1 MPCKKWIKI
10 VYPKKKSRKRK
21 KMIISERPQKKGEKR
36 KIIVEMEETYKRVRR
51 VGILGEETDGE
62 LVRGLKLP
70 RVDSVPY
77 RPDPPLRDPSGERI
91 PGRHDRWA
99 SDLGPEFRRKTGKKK
114 ARVSPLLD
122 TPSDFLKNIEG
133 DEWGWSEVGARCE
146 RGFYWWTPHMHR
158 GWMTEQPGRRPKEA
172 GRLTWRT
179 PLDGWQTSG
188 NPCSCPRS
196 DVSLSLFYY
205 YRTDQ
210 Q

>member
-1 MPCKKWIKI
+1 MEYIFLETNESFYLGTEFLIYMPCKKWIKI

-91 PGRHDRWA
+91 PGRHDR
-99 SDLGPEFRRKTGKKK
+99 
-114 ARVSPLLD
+114 
-122 TPSDFLKNIEG
+122 
-133 DEWGWSEVGARCE
+133 
-146 RGFYWWTPHMHR
+146 
-158 GWMTEQPGRRPKEA
+158 
-172 GRLTWRT
+172 
-179 PLDGWQTSG
+179 
-188 NPCSCPRS
+188 
-196 DVSLSLFYY
+196 
-205 YRTDQ
+205 
-210 Q
+210 